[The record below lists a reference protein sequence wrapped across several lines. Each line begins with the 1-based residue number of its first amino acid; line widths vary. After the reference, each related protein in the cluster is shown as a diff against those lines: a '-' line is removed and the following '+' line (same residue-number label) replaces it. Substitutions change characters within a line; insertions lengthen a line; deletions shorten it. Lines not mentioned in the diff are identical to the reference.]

1 MSTLA
6 FNNYRL
12 AQFNQGSQV
21 GTPQPAPPAQA
32 PQQAPP
38 QATTPASK
46 PANNTLNVLLD
57 PSAAAFNYAN
67 SQMDS
72 SAKKEYKES
81 YDKVKKSI
89 SNDLKIFPSNI
100 KYNPYLYK
108 FALDLINLIVR
119 DFDTAIIWLLEK
131 GINMYTWVRYP
142 GIATAVKLAQK
153 NPQQYEIVKN
163 IGGVVLKRIQ
173 NFRGIKNVVGMID
186 AARDVKYNKL
196 LSSIG
201 QDDLENILKYDTSS
215 PNLTPEKIKQFLNN
229 PNSLSFDEQKLVMKH
244 LKKNAPNSYGKIA
257 QNLKF
262 NDLLANGTRMGE
274 NASVYKQ
281 GAVKAFRSIEK
292 ALPKLAGFLEKATPF
307 LDVFVSS
314 ADFIDWL
321 RVWGNTGWD
330 KMDDVQK
337 SRLLLSAV
345 KALATVCYFI
355 PPLAPF
361 AVVLNLVISIVQSY
375 GVEVAEQAG
384 YWASGM
390 TKEQAEKIQ
399 QVSETVA
406 GYEPKDPMVN
416 AIYKLIKG
424 WITNDLTNNPNI
436 HKGKNIRQIL
446 DEYVNK
452 YYNQQK
458 DKFQVSWIKNLSD
471 PKMLELMN
479 ALSMVM
485 KKIKTANSSYNN
497 RRSVIC
503 PSI

>member
-21 GTPQPAPPAQA
+21 GNPQPAPTSQA
-32 PQQAPP
+32 PQQAAP
-38 QATTPASK
+38 QTSTPALQTAK
-46 PANNTLNVLLD
+46 NTFNVITN
-57 PSAAAFNYAN
+57 PTSAAFNYAN
-67 SQMDS
+67 SQIDPN
-72 SAKKEYKES
+72 AKKEYKDS
-81 YDKVKKSI
+81 YDKIKSSI
-89 SNDLKIFPSNI
+89 SSDLKIFPSNI

-108 FALDLINLIVR
+108 FTLDFINSLFR
-119 DFDTAIIWLLEK
+119 DFDSVIIWLMEK
-131 GINMYTWVRYP
+131 GLNLYTWLRNPYLAAS
-142 GIATAVKLAQK
+142 IKYAQK

-163 IGGVVLKRIQ
+163 IGNTILKRMQ
-173 NFRGIKNVVGMID
+173 NVRGIKNAVGIID

-201 QDDLENILKYDTSS
+201 QDDLGNILKYDTAS
-215 PNLTPEKIKQFLNN
+215 PNLTPEKIKQFLKN

-244 LKKNAPNSYGKIA
+244 LQTKAPNSYGKIA

-262 NDLLANGTRMGE
+262 DDLLVNGARMGE

-292 ALPKLAGFLEKATPF
+292 ALPKLAGFVEKATPF

-314 ADFIDWL
+314 VDFIDWL

-345 KALATVCYFI
+345 KALATVCYFV

-384 YWASGM
+384 YWATGM

-399 QVSETVA
+399 QVSETAA
-406 GYEPKDPMVN
+406 GFEPKDPMVN

-424 WITNDLTNNPNI
+424 WIANDMSKNPNT

-458 DKFQVSWIKNLSD
+458 DKFQVSWMKNLSD

-497 RRSVIC
+497 RRSVTC